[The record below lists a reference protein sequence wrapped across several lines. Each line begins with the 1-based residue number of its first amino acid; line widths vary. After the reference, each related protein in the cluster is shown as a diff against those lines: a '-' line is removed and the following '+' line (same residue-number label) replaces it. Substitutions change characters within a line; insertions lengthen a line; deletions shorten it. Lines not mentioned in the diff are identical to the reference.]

1 VKTRFWRAAAFAA
14 LLLTAAGGASA
25 EMIQV
30 QVKGLAFVPAQV
42 SAHVGD
48 TVEWTN
54 NDFVVHTATARNRA
68 WDVQLAPHGNGH
80 TELKIT
86 GEVEYYCRFHPNMKG
101 TISIAP

>member
-1 VKTRFWRAAAFAA
+1 MKTRPRGAVALAA
-14 LLLTAAGGASA
+14 LLLVAASGASA
-25 EMIQV
+25 ETIPV
-30 QVKGLAFVPAQV
+30 QVKGLAFVPAHV

-54 NDFVVHTATARNRA
+54 DDFVVHTATARNGA
-68 WDVQLAPHGNGH
+68 WDVQLASHGNGH
-80 TELKIT
+80 TELKIP